1 MDRLVR
7 LRERRLHAVQTL
19 TRVGQLIIPPSRSK
33 SPSARYQSLNM
44 SLLTS
49 LHSIIDCMTYVYWRS
64 WLCDSRAPPIPI
76 VIPSENPGSGVF
88 GVKVPLEKVNHAVHG
103 VAVES
108 RVPLLS
114 EME

>member
-1 MDRLVR
+1 
-7 LRERRLHAVQTL
+7 
-19 TRVGQLIIPPSRSK
+19 
-33 SPSARYQSLNM
+33 M

-88 GVKVPLEKVNHAVHG
+88 GSKYRLRKSIMRSTG
-103 VAVES
+103 S
-108 RVPLLS
+108 RLNRRYALLS